1 MKHITVKEKAKKAFE
16 NLKPDFKY
24 TNKLQAPRIEKVI
37 VSTTIGSVKDTKKKE
52 LMLDRMT
59 KITGQK
65 PVTTTAKQS
74 IATFKLRAGD
84 ASGYKVT
91 LRGER
96 MWSFLEKVVQ
106 IGLPRTKDFRGVAAT
121 GVDPMGNFSFGI
133 KEHTVFP
140 ETSDENIQDVFSLGV
155 TVVTTS
161 KKAAETKAFLDTL
174 GFLFKKAEEKKS
186 KKIK

>member
-1 MKHITVKEKAKKAFE
+1 MAHTTVKDKAKKAFE
-16 NLKPDFKY
+16 NLKGDFKY

-37 VSTTIGSVKDTKKKE
+37 VSTTIGSVKDNKKKE
-52 LMLDRMT
+52 LMLDRVT
-59 KITGQK
+59 RITGQK
-65 PVTTTAKQS
+65 PVTTTAKKS

-91 LRGER
+91 LRGEK
-96 MWSFLEKVVQ
+96 MWSFLEKIVN
-106 IGLPRTKDFRGVAAT
+106 IALPRTKDFRGVAVT

-140 ETSDENIQDVFSLGV
+140 ETSDESIQDIFSLGV

-161 KKAAETKAFLDTL
+161 KNAKETKTLLDTL
-174 GFLFKKAEEKKS
+174 GFLFKKVEDKKS
-186 KKIK
+186 KK

>member
-1 MKHITVKEKAKKAFE
+1 MKHITVKDNAKKAFE
-16 NLKPDFKY
+16 HLKSDFKY

-52 LMLDRMT
+52 LMLDRVT

-84 ASGYKVT
+84 PSGYKVT
-91 LRGER
+91 LRREK
-96 MWSFLEKVVQ
+96 MWSFLEKVVH
-106 IGLPRTKDFRGVAAT
+106 IGLPRTKDFRGVSAT

-133 KEHTVFP
+133 REHTVFP

-155 TVVTTS
+155 TLVTTS
-161 KKAAETKAFLDTL
+161 KSAKETKAFLDTL
-174 GFLFKKAEEKKS
+174 GFLFKKAEEKKT
-186 KKIK
+186 KK